1 MTVGFWKSFSVSV
14 SQEESRITEFEV
26 VGIFSEILFQRKV
39 GKEESI
45 ERRGDRIF
53 RKIKHRFIE
62 LYVMLFILCVCL
74 QFVYQ
79 RKKDFLKENAFI

>member
-45 ERRGDRIF
+45 ERRSYI
-53 RKIKHRFIE
+53 
-62 LYVMLFILCVCL
+62 
-74 QFVYQ
+74 
-79 RKKDFLKENAFI
+79 